1 MVSSMTYPVRS
12 NGTKG
17 ISNMKSRYR
26 NDGVKRGDVITSVI
40 MVLGFLVVVASLIL
54 KLVGV
59 LK

>member
-1 MVSSMTYPVRS
+1 
-12 NGTKG
+12 
-17 ISNMKSRYR
+17 MKSKYR

>member
-1 MVSSMTYPVRS
+1 
-12 NGTKG
+12 
-17 ISNMKSRYR
+17 MKSRYR
-26 NDGVKRGDVITSVI
+26 NDGVIRGDVITSVI